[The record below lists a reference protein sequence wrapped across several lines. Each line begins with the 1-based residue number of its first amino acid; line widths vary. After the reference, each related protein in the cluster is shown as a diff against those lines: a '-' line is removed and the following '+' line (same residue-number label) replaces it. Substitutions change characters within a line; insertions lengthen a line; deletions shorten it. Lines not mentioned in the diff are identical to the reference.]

1 MNKLLVEFKLNSTE
15 ANKIKL
21 QKYITKHPFSVCLL
35 MPDDVQFLKQHN
47 INVL

>member
-1 MNKLLVEFKLNSTE
+1 MNKLLIAFKLNNTE

-21 QKYITKHPFSVCLL
+21 QKYLKKHPFSICLL
-35 MPDDVQFLKQHN
+35 MPDDVAFLKQHN

>member
-1 MNKLLVEFKLNSTE
+1 MYKLLEAFKLNSTE
-15 ANKIKL
+15 ANRIKL

-35 MPDDVQFLKQHN
+35 MPDDVQYLKQQN